1 MKRWLGVIVLML
13 VVSIAYMD
21 RINVSL
27 MITNKDFLHAL
38 GLEGDRIAQGRLMS
52 LFLFGYGLSAWFLTP
67 LFEARWSVRAS
78 LLISLVLWTVFT
90 GASALTTSVVLF
102 LSWRFL
108 LGSAEGPLFSLK
120 TMYVKEHFAPHEVG
134 KPNAVSSL
142 GVSIGLGAGYSILN
156 FLIQHFGWRD
166 SFWALAALNV
176 VIGLPLVAL
185 FIQAPKASASRP
197 AGHKPAALSLMLA
210 ALRTPHLF
218 WILIIEIC
226 TLSYLWGASTWLP
239 SYLKEARHFSL
250 NQMSVFAGLPFIIGI
265 VANVVGGSFVDM
277 LPRHRAP
284 LAFVIG
290 GLITAACVT
299 MAIIAENPYV
309 AATALILAGA
319 GWGFQAPAIP
329 TLVQHVAKDG
339 TVGSTYGVVN
349 GVGNLVSALMPMIM
363 GAAMMAG
370 KSENLGQGFWLLA
383 GTQLIT
389 VVAGAALLWRLS
401 KREATAT
408 ASTPLT
414 QSPA

>member
-27 MITNKDFLHAL
+27 MITNKDFLHTL

-78 LLISLVLWTVFT
+78 LLISLVLWTAFT

-142 GVSIGLGAGYSILN
+142 GVSIGLGAGYSILS

-176 VIGLPLVAL
+176 LIGVPLVAL
-185 FIQAPKASASRP
+185 FIQAPKATTARA
-197 AGHKPAALSLMLA
+197 AGPKPAAMSLMLA

-250 NQMSVFAGLPFIIGI
+250 AEMSVFAGLPFIVGI
-265 VANVVGGSFVDM
+265 VAGVVGGSFVDM

-290 GLITAACVT
+290 GIITAIFVT
-299 MAIIAENPYV
+299 LAIVAENPYV

-329 TLVQHVAKDG
+329 TLVQHVAREG

-349 GVGNLVSALMPMIM
+349 GVGNLVSALMPMVM

-370 KSENLGQGFWLLA
+370 KTENLGQGFWLLV
-383 GTQLIT
+383 GTQLLT
-389 VVAGAALLWRLS
+389 VVAGAALLWRLG
-401 KREATAT
+401 RRLPAATA
-408 ASTPLT
+408 APLS

>member
-1 MKRWLGVIVLML
+1 MCIRDSML

-27 MITNKDFLHAL
+27 MITNKDFLHTL

-90 GASALTTSVVLF
+90 GASALTTSVALF
-102 LSWRFL
+102 LTWRFL

-120 TMYVKEHFAPHEVG
+120 TMYVNQHFAPHQVG

-142 GVSIGLGAGYSILN
+142 GVSIGLGAGYSILT
-156 FLIQHFGWRD
+156 FMIQHFGWRD

-185 FIQAPKASASRP
+185 FIHAPDNAAPRP
-197 AGHKPAALSLMLA
+197 AAERPGAAALLLA

-218 WILIIEIC
+218 WILAIEIC

-239 SYLKEARHFSL
+239 SYLKETRHFSL
-250 NQMSVFAGLPFIIGI
+250 SQMSLFAGLPFIVGI
-265 VANVVGGSFVDM
+265 AANVLGGSFVDM
-277 LPRHRAP
+277 LPRNKAP
-284 LAFVIG
+284 LAFIAG
-290 GLITAACVT
+290 GLVTAACVT
-299 MAIIAENPYV
+299 AAILAENPYV
-309 AATALILAGA
+309 AAFALILAGA
-319 GWGFQAPAIP
+319 GWAFQAPAIP

-339 TVGSTYGVVN
+339 AVGSTYGVVN
-349 GVGNLVSALMPMIM
+349 GIGNLASALMPMFM
-363 GAAMMAG
+363 GAAMMTG
-370 KSENLGQGFWLLA
+370 SGENLGHGFWLLV
-383 GTQLIT
+383 GTQLLT
-389 VVAGAALLWRLS
+389 VMSGAALLWRLG
-401 KREATAT
+401 RFRTTVATPAPLPQ
-408 ASTPLT
+408 STV
-414 QSPA
+414 

>member
-27 MITNKDFLHAL
+27 MITNKDFLLTL

-78 LLISLVLWTVFT
+78 LLISLVLWTAFT

-142 GVSIGLGAGYSILN
+142 GVSIGLGAGYSILS

-176 VIGLPLVAL
+176 LIGVPLVAL
-185 FIQAPKASASRP
+185 FIQAPKATTARA
-197 AGHKPAALSLMLA
+197 AGPKPAAMSLMLA

-250 NQMSVFAGLPFIIGI
+250 AEMSVFAGLPFIVGI
-265 VANVVGGSFVDM
+265 VAGVVGGSFVDM

-284 LAFVIG
+284 LAFVVG
-290 GLITAACVT
+290 GIITAIFVT
-299 MAIIAENPYV
+299 LAIVAENPYV

-329 TLVQHVAKDG
+329 TLVQHVAREG

-349 GVGNLVSALMPMIM
+349 GVGNLVSALMPMVM

-370 KSENLGQGFWLLA
+370 KTENLGQGFWLLV
-383 GTQLIT
+383 GTQLLT
-389 VVAGAALLWRLS
+389 VVAGAALLWRLG
-401 KREATAT
+401 RRLPAATA
-408 ASTPLT
+408 APLS